1 MTARGWALLAISLSA
16 LLCGMSLGGRIFYLT
31 ALFAVLA
38 LLFSLLSILFSR
50 WKMRVHA
57 FLSAPQVLRGET
69 AHLTV
74 TAGKRGLLPVYPLDV
89 TVLCGDTQLT
99 LTAQPSFLQEQS
111 ISLPL
116 PAQHVGL
123 FSVGISEYVFY
134 DVLGLFRARV
144 RCKKDS
150 FSSLTVLPRPFD
162 VEELHFLPGDDGR
175 ALPNRTAE
183 DLSSPEDTRPY
194 RRGDSLKRVHWKIS
208 ARKRELIVRR
218 FETPAPP
225 DTLVLLD
232 CSQPGGEDDTDET
245 RLTLRDALCET
256 ALSVISMQ
264 LKSQSPVRMPLYGTH
279 AQEFHSSAME
289 DLPHLQRLLACQPF
303 MGDAEFDRVLHME
316 LRRMRQTGVTVIV
329 TTHLTASVVEGVKHI
344 RLMGPGVRLYLI
356 TRTPDNE
363 EDRPY
368 VTQLQQCLV
377 EVCYVTPA

>member
-1 MTARGWALLAISLSA
+1 MANIQVLGFEIANLIAAGEVVDRPASVLKELLENAIDAGATRITAEIRRGGVSLIRVTDNGCGMTA
-16 LLCGMSLGGRIFYLT
+16 
-31 ALFAVLA
+31 
-38 LLFSLLSILFSR
+38 
-50 WKMRVHA
+50 
-57 FLSAPQVLRGET
+57 ED
-69 AHLTV
+69 
-74 TAGKRGLLPVYPLDV
+74 LPVAIRRHA
-89 TVLCGDTQLT
+89 T
-99 LTAQPSFLQEQS
+99 SK
-111 ISLPL
+111 I
-116 PAQHVGL
+116 
-123 FSVGISEYVFY
+123 
-134 DVLGLFRARV
+134 
-144 RCKKDS
+144 
-150 FSSLTVLPRPFD
+150 
-162 VEELHFLPGDDGR
+162 
-175 ALPNRTAE
+175 RTAE

-316 LRRMRQTGVTVIV
+316 LRRMRRTGATVII
-329 TTHLTASVVEGVKHI
+329 TTRLDAAVAEAVSSI
-344 RLMGPGVRLYLI
+344 RRMGPSARLYLV
-356 TRTPDNE
+356 TFTPD
-363 EDRPY
+363 DPGYQPY
-368 VTQLQQCLV
+368 IARLQHHLV